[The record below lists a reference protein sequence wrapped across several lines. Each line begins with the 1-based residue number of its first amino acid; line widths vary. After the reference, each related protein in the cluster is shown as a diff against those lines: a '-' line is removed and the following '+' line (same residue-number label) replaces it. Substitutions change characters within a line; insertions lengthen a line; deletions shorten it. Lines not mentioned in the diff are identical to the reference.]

1 MDKTVKKPA
10 KDRVKEKA
18 AAVKAKAKAV
28 KGKIKGAAKCAVAFA
43 LLLALAGCAT
53 SDPASRLTKAEYGD
67 IKVCVD
73 EHARDVT
80 VNITI
85 GDGAIASADSAGSTE
100 TMTANPTNDVKPDTN
115 IDVPINK
122 ASGAQ
127 SVGSVLGDAAAAG
140 IKGLM
145 SKSQV
150 GSDSVKAESDSAATS
165 RQSQTSQSDC
175 PDGICK
181 APSGDPATC
190 PNGICE
196 TGTGNP

>member
-1 MDKTVKKPA
+1 MDKSAKKPA

-53 SDPASRLTKAEYGD
+53 SDPASRQTYATYTITFKFGD
-67 IKVCVD
+67 NVK
-73 EHARDVT
+73 DVNVRNT
-80 VNITI
+80 L

-150 GSDSVKAESDSAATS
+150 GSDSVKAESDSAAASQTS

-175 PDGICK
+175 PGGVCEASSVD
-181 APSGDPATC
+181 C
-190 PNGICE
+190 PGGVCE
-196 TGTGNP
+196 AK

>member
-1 MDKTVKKPA
+1 MDKTAKKPA

-175 PDGICK
+175 PDGSCTT
-181 APSGDPATC
+181 GVCTDGTC
-190 PNGICE
+190 TPE
-196 TGTGNP
+196 AK

>member
-127 SVGSVLGDAAAAG
+127 SVGSVLGDAAATAV
-140 IKGLM
+140 KGLFT
-145 SKSQV
+145 KS
-150 GSDSVKAESDSAATS
+150 G
-165 RQSQTSQSDC
+165 
-175 PDGICK
+175 
-181 APSGDPATC
+181 
-190 PNGICE
+190 
-196 TGTGNP
+196 TGTTTSTQKTENCADGNCTDGECKDGNCSK